1 MNKKLLTQLIAIFL
15 ITQAVGLFIASN
27 LIQQD
32 VHATIVNDNPE
43 DPINTIALIVYILA
57 FTAVLLIVIKFAKG
71 KFSFVFLKL
80 FELMAVFGTSWIVF
94 AIFAG
99 YFAGTETAGLI
110 GFGIAAIIIALRL
123 AFWKKLLFRNFATM
137 IAVIGAG
144 ALIGVSLGIIPVIIF
159 IIALSIYD
167 FIAVFKTK
175 HMVSLA
181 KAITEK
187 NLAFTVAMPTK
198 EHQFELGSG
207 DLVIPLV
214 FASAALSS
222 SSLPSSLM
230 VLAGSLIGLLVTI
243 DYSSKHVGKA
253 LPALPLQ
260 GILMIA
266 FFAIAK
272 LLGF

>member
-1 MNKKLLTQLIAIFL
+1 MNKKLLTQLITIFL
-15 ITQAVGLFIASN
+15 ITQAVGLFVASN
-27 LIQQD
+27 LIAQD

-43 DPINTIALIVYILA
+43 DPINTIGLMAYILA

-80 FELMAVFGTSWIVF
+80 FELLAVFGTSWIVF

-99 YFAGTETAGLI
+99 YFASPESADLI

-123 AFWKKLLFRNFATM
+123 AFWKKLLLRNFATM

-181 KAITEK
+181 KAITDK

-222 SSLPSSLM
+222 SSIIAAIF
-230 VLAGSLIGLLVTI
+230 VLAGSLIGLLITI
-243 DYSSKHVGKA
+243 DYSSRHVGKA

-260 GILMIA
+260 GIFMIA

-272 LLGF
+272 VVGF

>member
-1 MNKKLLTQLIAIFL
+1 MNQKLMLQLVAIFL

-32 VHATIVNDNPE
+32 VHATIVNDNPD
-43 DPINTIALIVYILA
+43 DPINTIGLMAYILA

-71 KFSFVFLKL
+71 KFSFVFLKI
-80 FELMAVFGTSWIVF
+80 FELLAVFGTSWIVF

-99 YFAGTETAGLI
+99 YFASPENSDLI
-110 GFGIAAIIIALRL
+110 GFGIAALIIALRL
-123 AFWKKLLFRNFATM
+123 AFWKKLLLRNFATM

-181 KAITEK
+181 KAITDK

-214 FASAALSS
+214 FASAVLSS
-222 SSLPSSLM
+222 SSLPASIL
-230 VLAGSLIGLLVTI
+230 VLAGSLIGLLITI

-266 FFAIAK
+266 FFAAAK
-272 LLGF
+272 VLGF